1 MRRRTFVT
9 ACGVT
14 ALAGCIGAGS
24 DDSDNNDN
32 ESDGGPT
39 GNESDGNDNTGGDSL
54 GATDPDPTEFSGSGN
69 ATTDTFTVRPGLT
82 VLDIEPMSGL
92 RVDVIDSGGNVWR
105 SLEGDIQNYKAFI
118 PIDVPQGEYTMEIRT
133 DREWSVSV
141 VQPDVG
147 DGDLVTPPATLTS
160 SEPAYLGPIDFSDVN
175 SVAINHTGVGEFS
188 LKLYTLGGE
197 YLGEIYADQGIFEAD
212 VSLDHGGQGW
222 IVCAAVSDYEVTL
235 ETDDGET
242 DSMLG
247 AGGGGGGGNSSS

>member
-14 ALAGCIGAGS
+14 ALAGCFGS
-24 DDSDNNDN
+24 DSDDPDDN
-32 ESDGGPT
+32 ESGDGPA
-39 GNESDGNDNTGGDSL
+39 GNESDGAGGNDSDGGL
-54 GATDPDPTEFSGSGN
+54 GASDPEPIEYSGSGN
-69 ATTDTFTVRPGLT
+69 ATTEPFTVRPGLT
-82 VLDIEPMSGL
+82 ILDIEPMSGL

-105 SLEGDIQNYKAFI
+105 SLEGDIQNYKSFV

-133 DREWSVSV
+133 DRDWSVSV
-141 VQPDVG
+141 IQPRVG
-147 DGDLVTPPATLTS
+147 DGDLVTPPATLAN

-175 SVAINHTGVGEFS
+175 SVAIDHTGVGEFS

-197 YLGEIYADQGIFEAD
+197 YLGEIYADQGIFETD

-222 IVCAAVSDYEVTL
+222 IVCAAVSDYEITL

-247 AGGGGGGGNSSS
+247 SGGGGGSGNSSA